1 MFTDCSHKQIRLD
14 TVKEGLDL
22 DVEIKGVAP
31 ASLPRDAHSIERRFA
46 GPVSI
51 GVVME
56 MRLHE
61 WLQNPVD
68 PPLGDSVGDRWNP
81 KRPRS
86 SSLSLRDVNP
96 SHRRRK
102 GAARRHSIPDLVEV
116 VRQISL
122 EVPPRLPVHASRTLV
137 ASDLFVGF
145 PDLPF
150 RNVERLCSIHEVP
163 PGAG

>member
-1 MFTDCSHKQIRLD
+1 
-14 TVKEGLDL
+14 
-22 DVEIKGVAP
+22 
-31 ASLPRDAHSIERRFA
+31 
-46 GPVSI
+46 
-51 GVVME
+51 ME

-61 WLQNPVD
+61 WLQNPFD
-68 PPLGDSVGDRWNP
+68 HHLGDSVGDRWNP

-102 GAARRHSIPDLVEV
+102 VAARRHSIPDLVEV

-122 EVPPRLPVHASRTLV
+122 EVRNRLAVHASRTLV
-137 ASDLFVGF
+137 GSDLFVGF

-163 PGAG
+163 PVAG

>member
-1 MFTDCSHKQIRLD
+1 MAPDTRL
-14 TVKEGLDL
+14 TT
-22 DVEIKGVAP
+22 IWAT
-31 ASLPRDAHSIERRFA
+31 AI
-46 GPVSI
+46 
-51 GVVME
+51 
-56 MRLHE
+56 
-61 WLQNPVD
+61 
-68 PPLGDSVGDRWNP
+68 GDRWNP

-102 GAARRHSIPDLVEV
+102 VAAGRHPIPDLVEV

-122 EVPPRLPVHASRTLV
+122 EVRNRLAVDASRTLV
-137 ASDLFVGF
+137 GFDLFVGF

-163 PGAG
+163 PVAG